1 MKDVSKM
8 TLSILLVLIVTI
20 SIATFAYLSNSLQVQ
35 RKTTTTM
42 IDSLNG
48 EISTLQ
54 IDNGRY
60 EIILNRLWEADSNF
74 VDSALKNIE

>member
-1 MKDVSKM
+1 MKKADILYWLVV
-8 TLSILLVLIVTI
+8 ILLLTGCVFI
-20 SIATFAYLSNSLQVQ
+20 F
-35 RKTTTTM
+35 TTKSDTTYTKQDTQYI

-60 EIILNRLWEADSNF
+60 EIIMGRLWEADSNF
-74 VDSALKNIE
+74 VDSALTNIE

>member
-1 MKDVSKM
+1 MSK
-8 TLSILLVLIVTI
+8 SG
-20 SIATFAYLSNSLQVQ
+20 QVHTKQ
-35 RKTTTTM
+35 DTQYV

-60 EIILNRLWEADSNF
+60 EIIMGRLWEADSNF

>member
-20 SIATFAYLSNSLQVQ
+20 SIATFAYLSNSLQTQ
-35 RKTTTTM
+35 RETTTTM

-60 EIILNRLWEADSNF
+60 EIILERVYQMDSNLYNK
-74 VDSALKNIE
+74 AIENVE

>member
-1 MKDVSKM
+1 MKKTNIAYWIVIALLFIGCVFIFASK
-8 TLSILLVLIVTI
+8 T
-20 SIATFAYLSNSLQVQ
+20 NH
-35 RKTTTTM
+35 TTTKQDTQYI

-60 EIILNRLWEADSNF
+60 EIIMGRLWEADSNF
-74 VDSALKNIE
+74 VDSTLKNIE

>member
-1 MKDVSKM
+1 MKKTNIAYWIVIALLFIGCVFIFTSK
-8 TLSILLVLIVTI
+8 T
-20 SIATFAYLSNSLQVQ
+20 NH
-35 RKTTTTM
+35 TTTKQDTQYI

-60 EIILNRLWEADSNF
+60 EIIMGRLWEADSNF

>member
-1 MKDVSKM
+1 MKKCLILFGLV
-8 TLSILLVLIVTI
+8 TLSYISCIVILERAHTKII
-20 SIATFAYLSNSLQVQ
+20 DNKQY
-35 RKTTTTM
+35 M

-60 EIILNRLWEADSNF
+60 DIILNRLWEADSNF
-74 VDSALKNIE
+74 VDSTLKNIE

>member
-1 MKDVSKM
+1 MKKADITYWLVIA
-8 TLSILLVLIVTI
+8 ILLGCVFIFTI
-20 SIATFAYLSNSLQVQ
+20 KSGHVNTKQDTQYV
-35 RKTTTTM
+35 

-60 EIILNRLWEADSNF
+60 EIIMSRLWEADSNF